1 MLKQSPSRNQRSK
14 GFKVKHAVQISLLLA
29 ICIWL
34 LYQLKHSHDKKAYE
48 ESSGTISGKMQ
59 KGDAIIKLGRRD
71 LYPRVDETSLD
82 NGRHKEKEDSEE
94 EMDESKSDEI
104 DGHDLERAEEESEAV
119 EDLIDEED
127 TEREEE
133 SEEQES
139 DEEILKLLDDQSRS
153 EDTRNTEEMREEHY
167 KADDASGAVKQNI
180 QTLSTEI
187 EIGSLR
193 KVKEE
198 EVENAE
204 KIEVE
209 REIKTNG
216 ILGFIVGGA
225 AKNAVQSEESGKT
238 YSSIKTVEELKLSND
253 SLNGTEML
261 PKLYRDAS
269 RASGQGHLYLEAF
282 LSPKSK
288 DLQSGSNT
296 TLSLTDDLDATKR
309 EVAATGSETES
320 VVSEATAK
328 LAKSSNPRSTS
339 KKDDEVGNVQSN
351 AYGRVERSVGSLM
364 ALETN
369 ENVGAVRMKLMNP
382 IPRILETLAEIV
394 RPGANNI
401 EGATE

>member
-1 MLKQSPSRNQRSK
+1 M
-14 GFKVKHAVQISLLLA
+14 KHAVQISLLLA

-34 LYQLKHSHDKKAYE
+34 LYQLKNSHDKKAYV

-59 KGDAIIKLGRRD
+59 DGNAKIKLGRRN

-82 NGRHKEKEDSEE
+82 IGRQKEKEDSEE
-94 EMDESKSDEI
+94 EMDEIKLDEI
-104 DGHDLERAEEESEAV
+104 DGHDLERAEEESEGV

-139 DEEILKLLDDQSRS
+139 DEDKGDDGENLKLLDDQSRS
-153 EDTRNTEEMREEHY
+153 EDTRNTEEIREEHY

-198 EVENAE
+198 EVFKAE

-209 REIKTNG
+209 REIETNR
-216 ILGFIVGGA
+216 ILDFKVVGA
-225 AKNAVQSEESGKT
+225 AKNAVRGEESGNLDVRT
-238 YSSIKTVEELKLSND
+238 YSSVKTVEELKLSNDSTGTLVETAD

-269 RASGQGHLYLEAF
+269 QASGQRHLEAF

-288 DLQSGSNT
+288 DLPSGSNT
-296 TLSLTDDLDATKR
+296 TLSLADNLDANKR

-328 LAKSSNPRSTS
+328 LAKGSNPRSTS
-339 KKDDEVGNVQSN
+339 KKDDEVGNVKSN

-369 ENVGAVRMKLMNP
+369 ENVGAVQ
-382 IPRILETLAEIV
+382 
-394 RPGANNI
+394 I
-401 EGATE
+401 EVNESHSSNAGNFSGDRQTWSKQH

>member
-104 DGHDLERAEEESEAV
+104 DGHDLERAEEESEGV

-153 EDTRNTEEMREEHY
+153 EDTRNTEEMREENY
-167 KADDASGAVKQNI
+167 KADDAPGAVKQNI
-180 QTLSTEI
+180 QT
-187 EIGSLR
+187 
-193 KVKEE
+193 
-198 EVENAE
+198 NAE

-216 ILGFIVGGA
+216 ILSFIVGGA
-225 AKNAVQSEESGKT
+225 AKNAVQSEENGKT

-364 ALETN
+364 ALQTN

-401 EGATE
+401 EGAAE

>member
-71 LYPRVDETSLD
+71 LHPRVDETSLD

-104 DGHDLERAEEESEAV
+104 DGHDLERAEEESEGV

-153 EDTRNTEEMREEHY
+153 EDTRNTEEMREENY
-167 KADDASGAVKQNI
+167 KADDAPGAVKQNI
-180 QTLSTEI
+180 QT
-187 EIGSLR
+187 
-193 KVKEE
+193 
-198 EVENAE
+198 NAE

-216 ILGFIVGGA
+216 ILSFIVGGA
-225 AKNAVQSEESGKT
+225 AKNAVQSEENGKT

-253 SLNGTEML
+253 SRNGTEML

-269 RASGQGHLYLEAF
+269 RASDQGHLYLEAF

-309 EVAATGSETES
+309 EVAAIGSETES

-364 ALETN
+364 ALQTN

-401 EGATE
+401 EGAAE

>member
-1 MLKQSPSRNQRSK
+1 M
-14 GFKVKHAVQISLLLA
+14 KHAVQISLLLA

-34 LYQLKHSHDKKAYE
+34 LYQLRHSHDKKEYE

-59 KGDAIIKLGRRD
+59 DGNAMIKLGRRD

-82 NGRHKEKEDSEE
+82 IGRHKEKEDSEE

-104 DGHDLERAEEESEAV
+104 DGHDLERAEEESEGV

-139 DEEILKLLDDQSRS
+139 DEDKGDDGENLKLLDD
-153 EDTRNTEEMREEHY
+153 H
-167 KADDASGAVKQNI
+167 DASGAVEQNI

-198 EVENAE
+198 EVDDAE
-204 KIEVE
+204 KIEVDF
-209 REIKTNG
+209 K
-216 ILGFIVGGA
+216 VGGA
-225 AKNAVQSEESGKT
+225 AKNAVHGEGSGNLDVQT
-238 YSSIKTVEELKLSND
+238 YSSVKTVEELKLSND
-253 SLNGTEML
+253 STGTLVETAESLNGTEML

-269 RASGQGHLYLEAF
+269 QASGQRHLEAF
-282 LSPKSK
+282 PSPKSK
-288 DLQSGSNT
+288 DLQSGPNT
-296 TLSLTDDLDATKR
+296 TLSLTENLDATKR

-339 KKDDEVGNVQSN
+339 KKDDEVGNVKSH

-369 ENVGAVRMKLMNP
+369 ENVGAVQNEVNESHSSNAGNFSGDRQTWSKQH
-382 IPRILETLAEIV
+382 
-394 RPGANNI
+394 
-401 EGATE
+401 

>member
-29 ICIWL
+29 VCIWL

-104 DGHDLERAEEESEAV
+104 DGHDLERAEEE
-119 EDLIDEED
+119 
-127 TEREEE
+127 EEE

-153 EDTRNTEEMREEHY
+153 EDTRNTEEMREENY

-187 EIGSLR
+187 EVGRLR

-198 EVENAE
+198 DVDKAE

-216 ILGFIVGGA
+216 ILGFVVGGA
-225 AKNAVQSEESGKT
+225 AKNAVQSEDSGKT
-238 YSSIKTVEELKLSND
+238 YSSVKTVEELKLSND
-253 SLNGTEML
+253 SLNGTEMI

-282 LSPKSK
+282 LSPESK

-320 VVSEATAK
+320 VVSEATGK

-364 ALETN
+364 ALEAN

-382 IPRILETLAEIV
+382 IPRILETLAKIV

-401 EGATE
+401 EGAAE